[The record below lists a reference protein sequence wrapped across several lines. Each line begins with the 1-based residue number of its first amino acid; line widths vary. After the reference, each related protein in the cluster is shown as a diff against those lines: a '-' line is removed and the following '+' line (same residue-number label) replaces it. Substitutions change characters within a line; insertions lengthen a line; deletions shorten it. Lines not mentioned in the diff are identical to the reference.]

1 MRLTAVVLSGLMLL
15 VGLVGCLE
23 AEQPDPQGRDHVGE
37 LVDTATLT
45 AVVGGSAYEIN
56 RAVASE
62 TRLDIHVANT
72 LSSLIEIPAD
82 QPNGPAGE
90 LLGGSEHVHLAFG
103 QPETLG
109 LQNSLAA
116 LDATDVYIV
125 FNTTRELAGPV
136 LVGGPSGLTAVA
148 TSYPVADVGRAALD
162 AVDRVAPGPSPQPPQ
177 DEEESGDAQA
187 PGLPVDPIFPPSFDD
202 DWEDLA
208 TDIQTRLGIEPLY
221 TLTPAVQKSHISFER
236 VAEDRLA
243 VTIDEGEGNTSTFE
257 LGFEERKHRSYVL
270 ALSDVPSG
278 IELDPD
284 GSTVVMVSLAPGALA
299 PHDGDP
305 QERTR
310 EILDRLGIPVE
321 DGRWRSIEHGPD
333 ATDLLLRTKLIVIC
347 PNCTT
352 QVYHTPEVRG
362 ANWAIVTFTADGFPV
377 RVTSHRWIEPNASR
391 TMPLGEAR
399 QGALEVMEQEGLSVK
414 DLWFSHYGWNDHKQQ
429 LVHHWDADA
438 RRGEEDEW
446 HRYSLETHAVTGRV
460 VHGPGAG
467 IGTE

>member
-1 MRLTAVVLSGLMLL
+1 MRWQALLL
-15 VGLVGCLE
+15 VACLLSPGLAGCLE
-23 AEQPDPQGRDHVGE
+23 AEEPDPQGIDRFGD
-37 LVDTATLT
+37 LVDASTVT
-45 AVVGGSAYEIN
+45 AVVGGSGYEID

-72 LSSLIEIPAD
+72 LSSLTEVSAD
-82 QPNGPAGE
+82 QPGDPVGE
-90 LLGGSEHVHLAFG
+90 LLGGSEHVHVAFG
-103 QPETLG
+103 QPEALG
-109 LQNSLAA
+109 LQNSSAA
-116 LDATDVYIV
+116 LEASDVYIV

-136 LVGGPSGLTAVA
+136 LVDGPSGVTAVA

-162 AVDRVAPGPSPQPPQ
+162 AVDRVAPDPDPQPPR
-177 DEEESGDAQA
+177 DKNESGDPQA
-187 PGLPVDPIFPPSFDD
+187 PRLPVDPIFPPSFDG

-208 TDIQTRLGIEPLY
+208 ADIQTRLGIEPLY
-221 TLTPAVQKSHISFER
+221 TLMPGVQKSQISFEQ
-236 VAEDRLA
+236 VAEGRLA
-243 VTIDEGEGNTSTFE
+243 VTIDEGAGSTSTFE
-257 LGFEERKHRSYVL
+257 LGFEERKHRSYFL

-278 IELDPD
+278 IELDPG
-284 GSTVVMVSLAPGALA
+284 GSTVVMVSLVPGALA

-310 EILDRLGIPVE
+310 EILGRLGIPVE

-333 ATDLLLRTKLIVIC
+333 ATDLLLRTKVIVTC

-352 QVYHTPEVRG
+352 QVYHTPEVGG
-362 ANWAIVTFTADGFPV
+362 ANWASVTFTADGFPV
-377 RVTSHRWIEPNASR
+377 RVASHRWIEPNASR
-391 TMPLGEAR
+391 TLPLDEAR

-414 DLWFSHYGWNDHKQQ
+414 DLWFSHYGWNDYKEQ

-438 RRGEEDEW
+438 RRGEKDEW